1 MIKLI
6 EIYGIGFPNKG
17 AELMLYAIVDQLR
30 KQYGDDIAI
39 CCQPWQSHI
48 DGYRTLGHKN
58 ILQLGSLTFKGMD
71 VSILFNFLPLK
82 LLKTFG
88 ISRPKDVDLVLDA
101 SGLRYSD
108 SWGINAAK
116 KSLKKYRK
124 LVKQGKNFILMPQA
138 FGPFQNQDLAKVI
151 QEIVGLS
158 SLCFPRDI
166 VSYNNIIK
174 ICGESDKIVQF
185 PDFTNLAS
193 PLSDRETDYLQD
205 RVMVI
210 PNQRMLDKTDSSV
223 SNHYYNFLLNA
234 GKYILKKGENLVIL
248 NHEGVED
255 FNICKRLSSDLGG
268 VEVFNH
274 WNPLSVKAAI
284 GRVKLLI
291 SSRFHGCVSGL
302 SQGIPVVTTSWNHKY
317 EMLMEEYGIK
327 NNTISITNEIDYY
340 KVIDDAL
347 TLEQKEKV
355 KINSKRF
362 KIKSKNMWKLVFDFI
377 NTNLKS

>member
-30 KQYGDDIAI
+30 KQYGDSIAI

-48 DGYRTLGHKN
+48 GGYRTLGHKN
-58 ILQLGSLTFKGMD
+58 ILQLGSVTFKGMD
-71 VSILFNFLPLK
+71 VSFLFNFLPLK

-88 ISRPKDVDLVLDA
+88 IARAKDVDLVLDA

-108 SWGINAAK
+108 SWGIYAAK
-116 KSLKKYRK
+116 KSLKKYKK
-124 LVKQGKNFILMPQA
+124 LVKEGKNFILMPQA
-138 FGPFQNQDLAKVI
+138 FGPFENQELAEVI

-158 SLCFPRDI
+158 SLCFPRDS

-185 PDFTNLAS
+185 PDFTNLATAES
-193 PLSDRETDYLQD
+193 NFQTDHLQD
-205 RVMVI
+205 AVMII
-210 PNQRMLDKTDSSV
+210 PNQRMLDKTESTV
-223 SNHYYNFLLNA
+223 SNIYYNFLLDA
-234 GKYILKKGENLVIL
+234 GKYLLKKGEYLVIL
-248 NHEGVED
+248 NHEGSED
-255 FNICKRLSSDLGG
+255 FNICKQLSLDLGG
-268 VEVFNH
+268 VKIYNH
-274 WNPLSVKAAI
+274 WNPLAIKAAI

-302 SQGIPVVTTSWNHKY
+302 SQGVPVIATSWNHKY

-327 NNTISITNEIDYY
+327 SNIISLNNNDLDYE
-340 KVIDDAL
+340 V
-347 TLEQKEKV
+347 
-355 KINSKRF
+355 INSTLTVQQQKLIDSNSERF
-362 KIKSKNMWKLVFDFI
+362 KSKSKEMWKLVFNFI
-377 NTNLKS
+377 NSNIS

>member
-30 KQYGDDIAI
+30 KQYGDSIAI

-48 DGYRTLGHKN
+48 GGYRTLGHKN

-71 VSILFNFLPLK
+71 VSFLFNFLPLK

-88 ISRPKDVDLVLDA
+88 IARAKDVDLVLDA

-108 SWGINAAK
+108 SWGIYAAK
-116 KSLKKYRK
+116 KSLKKYKK
-124 LVKQGKNFILMPQA
+124 LVKEGKNFILMPQA
-138 FGPFQNQDLAKVI
+138 FGPFENQELAEVI

-158 SLCFPRDI
+158 SLCFPRDS

-185 PDFTNLAS
+185 PDFTNLATAES
-193 PLSDRETDYLQD
+193 NFQTDHLQD
-205 RVMVI
+205 AVMII
-210 PNQRMLDKTDSSV
+210 PNQRMLDKTESTV
-223 SNHYYNFLLNA
+223 SNIYYNFLLDA
-234 GKYILKKGENLVIL
+234 GKYLLKKGEYLVIL
-248 NHEGVED
+248 NHEGSED
-255 FNICKRLSSDLGG
+255 FNICKQLSLDLGG
-268 VEVFNH
+268 VKIYNH
-274 WNPLSVKAAI
+274 WNPLAIKAAI

-302 SQGIPVVTTSWNHKY
+302 SQGVPVIATSWNHKY

-327 NNTISITNEIDYY
+327 SNIISLNNNDLDYE
-340 KVIDDAL
+340 V
-347 TLEQKEKV
+347 
-355 KINSKRF
+355 INSTLTVQQQKLIDSNSERF
-362 KIKSKNMWKLVFDFI
+362 KSKSKEMWKLVFNFI
-377 NTNLKS
+377 NSNIS